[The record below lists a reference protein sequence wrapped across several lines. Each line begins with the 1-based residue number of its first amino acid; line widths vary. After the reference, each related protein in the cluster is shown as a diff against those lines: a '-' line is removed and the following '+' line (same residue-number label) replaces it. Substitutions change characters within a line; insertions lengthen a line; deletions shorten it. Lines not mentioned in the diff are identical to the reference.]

1 MPKKEW
7 FAEWFDTPYYHIL
20 YQNRGE
26 EEARGFIKALLS
38 KLNLPLGASLL
49 DLACGK
55 GRHSITLNSYGFD
68 VLGVDLSSKSISS
81 AKRYENSNLS
91 FEVQDMRE
99 PIEGKKFD
107 AIFNL
112 FTSFGYFDAQKENEK
127 VCKAMAQML
136 NPGGRLVID
145 FMNAKRVI
153 SGLVPFEKKVL
164 NDIEFNISREYTG
177 THIIKTISFND
188 KSELHRYQEKVQTIG
203 KEQFKELLS
212 PYFYIDFIFGSFD
225 LDDYSPTESERLI
238 IVATRK

>member
-7 FAEWFDTPYYHIL
+7 FAEWFDTPHYHIL

-112 FTSFGYFDAQKENEK
+112 FTSFGYFDTQKENEK

-136 NPGGRLVID
+136 TPGGRLVID

-153 SGLVPFEKKVL
+153 SGLVPFEKKTL

-212 PYFYIDFIFGSFD
+212 PYFDIDFMFGSFD

-238 IVATRK
+238 IVATLK

>member
-68 VLGVDLSSKSISS
+68 VLGVDLSLKSISS
-81 AKRYENSNLS
+81 AERYENSNLS

-112 FTSFGYFDAQKENEK
+112 FTSFGYFDTQKENEK

-212 PYFYIDFIFGSFD
+212 PYFHIDFTFGSFD

>member
-7 FAEWFDTPYYHIL
+7 FAEWFDTPHYHIL

-112 FTSFGYFDAQKENEK
+112 FTSFGYFDTQKENEK

-136 NPGGRLVID
+136 TPGGRLVID

-153 SGLVPFEKKVL
+153 SGLVPFEKKTL

-212 PYFYIDFIFGSFD
+212 PYFDIDFMFGSFD

>member
-7 FAEWFDTPYYHIL
+7 FAEWFDTPHYHIL

-99 PIEGKKFD
+99 RIEGKKFD

-112 FTSFGYFDAQKENEK
+112 FTSFGYFDTQKENEK

-136 NPGGRLVID
+136 TPGGRLVID

-153 SGLVPFEKKVL
+153 SGLVPFEKKTL

-188 KSELHRYQEKVQTIG
+188 KSELHRYQEKVQTID

-212 PYFYIDFIFGSFD
+212 PYFDIDFMFGSFD

>member
-112 FTSFGYFDAQKENEK
+112 FTSFGYFDTQKENEK

-136 NPGGRLVID
+136 NQGGRLVID

>member
-7 FAEWFDTPYYHIL
+7 FAEWFDTPHYHIL

-112 FTSFGYFDAQKENEK
+112 FTSFGYFDTQKENEK

-136 NPGGRLVID
+136 TPGGRLVID

-153 SGLVPFEKKVL
+153 SGLVPFEKKTL

-203 KEQFKELLS
+203 KEKFKELLS
-212 PYFYIDFIFGSFD
+212 PYFDIDFMFGSFD

-238 IVATRK
+238 IVATLK